1 MFEKGLQREG
11 FGSERE
17 DVARGWR
24 MVHKGDLCDVHCTQ
38 NVVRVIA
45 DGWGMWHGWDR
56 IYYRV

>member
-1 MFEKGLQREG
+1 MQREV